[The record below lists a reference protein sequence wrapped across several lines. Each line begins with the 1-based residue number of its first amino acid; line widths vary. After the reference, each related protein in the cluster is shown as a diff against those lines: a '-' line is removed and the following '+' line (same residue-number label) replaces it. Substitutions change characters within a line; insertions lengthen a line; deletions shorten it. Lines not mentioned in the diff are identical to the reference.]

1 MKLENLRIHARPDL
15 SEGRMVLAFTGW
27 MDGGDVSTGTV
38 RRFIDELGAD
48 PVAEIESEGFYIYN
62 FPGAMEVTALFR
74 PHIRIEEGLVKSF
87 EVPRNLFYA
96 NEQKKLAFFVGKEP
110 NLNWREF
117 GQYIF
122 EVAAEFGICSLL
134 FVGSFAGTVPHTR
147 EPRLHVSVSD
157 AHLKAG
163 LQQYGLRPTN
173 YEGPGSFMSYLTTQA
188 SQRGLEMANIVAEIP
203 AYLNGT
209 NPLSI
214 EAVTRR
220 LAAILGIHVDL
231 SKLRS
236 TSDEWEIRVSEAVEK
251 DSDLAQ
257 QIRELEKQYDDDLI
271 DTAEI

>member
-1 MKLENLRIHARPDL
+1 
-15 SEGRMVLAFTGW
+15 
-27 MDGGDVSTGTV
+27 
-38 RRFIDELGAD
+38 
-48 PVAEIESEGFYIYN
+48 
-62 FPGAMEVTALFR
+62 
-74 PHIRIEEGLVKSF
+74 
-87 EVPRNLFYA
+87 
-96 NEQKKLAFFVGKEP
+96 
-110 NLNWREF
+110 
-117 GQYIF
+117 
-122 EVAAEFGICSLL
+122 
-134 FVGSFAGTVPHTR
+134 
-147 EPRLHVSVSD
+147 
-157 AHLKAG
+157 
-163 LQQYGLRPTN
+163 
-173 YEGPGSFMSYLTTQA
+173 MSYLTTQA